1 MYKAYVFD
9 LDGTIIDSLVT
20 IAECFNGELKKIGY
34 KPIENELYKY
44 LVGDGSK
51 ILTERAVDHIIERDG
66 LNINDKE
73 REELINKLHNSYLN
87 SYNSMD
93 DDFTKVYDGV
103 RESLSY
109 LKSKGALLAVCTNK
123 PEKAAYTVIEN
134 NFGREYFD
142 YIIGVEDD
150 DNRKPNP
157 FMMERLME
165 ALKLKKEDIAYF
177 GDTSTDM
184 MTAKN
189 VDVFGVGVTWGFREE
204 DELIQYG
211 ADKII
216 HSPLEIKEV

>member
-20 IAECFNGELKKIGY
+20 IAECFNKELKKMGY
-34 KPIENELYKY
+34 EPIEIELYKY
-44 LVGDGSK
+44 LVGDGPR
-51 ILTERAVDHIIERDG
+51 ILTERAIDHIIKRDKLDMSVG
-66 LNINDKE
+66 E
-73 REELINKLHNSYLN
+73 REKIINKLHYAYLD
-87 SYNSMD
+87 SYNSLD

-123 PEKAAYTVIEN
+123 PEKAAYTVLDN
-134 NFGREYFD
+134 NFGKGYFD

-150 DNRKPNP
+150 ENRKPNP
-157 FMMERLME
+157 YMMNRLMDV
-165 ALKLKKEDIAYF
+165 LKLKKEDIAYF

-189 VDVFGVGVTWGFREE
+189 VDVYGVGVTWGFREE
-204 DELIQYG
+204 EELLKYG

>member
-20 IAECFNGELKKIGY
+20 IAECFNKELKKLGY
-34 KPIENELYKY
+34 KPIEIELFKY
-44 LVGDGSK
+44 LVGDGARV
-51 ILTERAVDHIIERDG
+51 LTERAIDHIIKRD
-66 LNINDKE
+66 NIKMDD
-73 REELINKLHNSYLN
+73 EEKKKMTDDLHDAYLN
-87 SYNSMD
+87 SYNSID

-123 PEKAAYTVIEN
+123 PEKAAYIVLEN
-134 NFGREYFD
+134 NFGKGYFD

-150 DNRKPNP
+150 ENKKPNP
-157 FMMERLME
+157 FMMNRLME
-165 ALKLKKEDIAYF
+165 KLKVEKKDIAYF

-184 MTAKN
+184 ETAKN
-189 VDVFGVGVTWGFREE
+189 VDVYAVGVTWGFREE
-204 DELIQYG
+204 EELVEYG

-216 HSPLEIKEV
+216 HSPFEIKDI